1 MSDSR
6 FGSGGG
12 GGRFPEPEL
21 CNICGGDGTIDNA
34 WGQRAKCPSCH
45 GSGKRRADTG
55 FRDVTK
61 TKESHH
67 RPTNRAGVVEKQ
79 TWPTSATGMALA
91 NQIKESARLSDA
103 TKERLTREIIEH
115 ENTHG
120 QPTKTFLKKVRKEN
134 RLSPPTPGSSGSSS

>member
-1 MSDSR
+1 MSNSR

-12 GGRFPEPEL
+12 GKFMEPEP
-21 CNICGGDGTIDNA
+21 CGVCGGDGHIENA

-45 GSGKRRADTG
+45 GSGKRRVDTG
-55 FRDVTK
+55 FHDVTK

-67 RPTNRAGVVEKQ
+67 RPTNRQGIVEKQ
-79 TWPTSATGMALA
+79 TWPTSPDGIALA
-91 NQIKESARLSDA
+91 TQIKASALSDA

-115 ENTHG
+115 ESTHG

-134 RLSPPTPGSSGSSS
+134 GLAPPKP